1 MSSTAPESPA
11 KDRKLAWPR
20 RWFGAVAVLILIVIL
35 PAILLSHWVGPAA
48 ALAFPFGFLGG
59 ILGAHKASQVT
70 AWRALPILVIG
81 GTLACLTSGTWSW
94 AAVLAAL
101 GVVIGVASTA
111 GRIATA
117 MLVGIIVVASP
128 SYRDAHDVM
137 MYAGFLTLGYV
148 VGVIASRFTSA
159 PAYTDPQP
167 FTDLSPVRAGLLCGA
182 VLGLSGALSVVLTE
196 QGGWTKSSWLPL
208 MFLILLEFY
217 VSDPQAGFMIV
228 SRLLGT
234 VAGIAVLV
242 PLLIQLP
249 VPLQLV
255 AFVALIAAGLATS
268 SQHYWLA
275 TAFIAAGVVIASS
288 IGGDPTSVGSQR
300 ILATFIA
307 FLLLGLIAW
316 GMRWVRV
323 GQKPAAR

>member
-1 MSSTAPESPA
+1 
-11 KDRKLAWPR
+11 
-20 RWFGAVAVLILIVIL
+20 
-35 PAILLSHWVGPAA
+35 
-48 ALAFPFGFLGG
+48 
-59 ILGAHKASQVT
+59 
-70 AWRALPILVIG
+70 
-81 GTLACLTSGTWSW
+81 
-94 AAVLAAL
+94 
-101 GVVIGVASTA
+101 
-111 GRIATA
+111 
-117 MLVGIIVVASP
+117 
-128 SYRDAHDVM
+128 
-137 MYAGFLTLGYV
+137 
-148 VGVIASRFTSA
+148 
-159 PAYTDPQP
+159 
-167 FTDLSPVRAGLLCGA
+167 
-182 VLGLSGALSVVLTE
+182 
-196 QGGWTKSSWLPL
+196 

-217 VSDPQAGFMIV
+217 VSDPQAGIMIV